1 MGKMYMN
8 RFAIQEDDQFEIH
21 IKEVNIDS
29 RIYEEQMKNA
39 AEEVMLKAQEGSDVS
54 FIQSNFSRSNETK

>member
-1 MGKMYMN
+1 MAKVYMN

-39 AEEVMLKAQEGSDVS
+39 AQEVMLKAQEGSDVS